1 MKRVSQNFA
10 TTIELDAGWNISI
23 GQKLF
28 GRQRRRLRF
37 LELSRPEKPYIDK
50 LFQDK
55 TLAL

>member
-37 LELSRPEKPYIDK
+37 LELSRPEKPYI
-50 LFQDK
+50 
-55 TLAL
+55 